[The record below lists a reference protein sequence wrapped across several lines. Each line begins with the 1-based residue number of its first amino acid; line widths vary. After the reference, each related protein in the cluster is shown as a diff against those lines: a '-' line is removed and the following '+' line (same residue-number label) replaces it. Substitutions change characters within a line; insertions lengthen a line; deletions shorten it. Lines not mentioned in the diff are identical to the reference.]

1 MNWDLGSLW
10 LQPLI
15 AFLSVCFILG
25 LGGLIGWSAR
35 RRLEGG
41 TSRAR
46 QSERGPM
53 VKAIQDAKARPNQG
67 EAAEDRAYREGE
79 RMAPHEWDSGAP
91 RPNLNRQIN
100 LGDGWR

>member
-1 MNWDLGSLW
+1 
-10 LQPLI
+10 
-15 AFLSVCFILG
+15 
-25 LGGLIGWSAR
+25 
-35 RRLEGG
+35 
-41 TSRAR
+41 
-46 QSERGPM
+46 M